1 MSSPGRDRRVN
12 IPNRKAKDTSSP
24 TSWKAPAY
32 GRPQPAP
39 KAQPE
44 PRQQR
49 APRQQR
55 QPRKDGGGGGRGR
68 QQRPRA
74 PQGLPKDHPL
84 RASSWARVV
93 EHDLGDKVLVV
104 VAEQDGT
111 LGRVGTVENAE
122 FQAVGERVYIGED
135 RSKRTVVDRLLGFA
149 KVERLS
155 PTAREQVS
163 TALSELVSAN
173 ANHFLKGF
181 YNVAGPINR
190 KTHAF
195 QLLNG
200 VGPKKAE
207 EMVEARAS
215 AGGFA
220 TFEALNEAC
229 GIDGASA
236 LAHRF
241 AEELLD
247 RNLQPRLVEMLLPV
261 KA

>member
-12 IPNRKAKDTSSP
+12 IPNRREKETTSP
-24 TSWKAPAY
+24 TPWKAPAY

-39 KAQPE
+39 KPE
-44 PRQQR
+44 PRQR
-49 APRQQR
+49 TPRPQR
-55 QPRKDGGGGGRGR
+55 QPRKDGGGRGR
-68 QQRPRA
+68 QQRSRA

-84 RASSWARVV
+84 RASTWARVV
-93 EHDLGDKVLVV
+93 EHDLGDAVLVIV
-104 VAEQDGT
+104 TEHDGT
-111 LGRVGTVENAE
+111 LGRVSTVEGAE

-135 RSKRTVVDRLLGFA
+135 RSKRTVVERLLGVA
-149 KVERLS
+149 KLERLS
-155 PTAREQVS
+155 PAAREQLPL
-163 TALSELVSAN
+163 ALSEFITAQ
-173 ANHFLKGF
+173 AGHFLKGF
-181 YNVAGPINR
+181 YNVAGPINL

-207 EMVEARAS
+207 EMAEARRAQ
-215 AGGFA
+215 GGFA
-220 TFEALNEAC
+220 TFEVLNETC
-229 GIDGASA
+229 GIDGAAA

-247 RNLQPRLVEMLLPV
+247 RNLQPRLVELLLPV

>member
-12 IPNRKAKDTSSP
+12 IPNRREKEASSP

-32 GRPQPAP
+32 GRPQPAS
-39 KAQPE
+39 KPE
-44 PRQQR
+44 PRQR
-49 APRQQR
+49 SPRPQR
-55 QPRKDGGGGGRGR
+55 QPRKDGGGRGR

-84 RASSWARVV
+84 RASTWARVV
-93 EHDLGDKVLVV
+93 EHDLGEGVLVIV
-104 VAEQDGT
+104 TEHDGT
-111 LGRVGTVENAE
+111 LGRVSTVEGAE
-122 FQAVGERVYIGED
+122 FQAVGERVYIGEEQG
-135 RSKRTVVDRLLGFA
+135 KRTVVERLLGVA
-149 KVERLS
+149 KLERLS
-155 PTAREQVS
+155 PAAREQLPL
-163 TALSELVSAN
+163 ALGEFIKAQ
-173 ANHFLKGF
+173 AGHFLKGF

-207 EMVEARAS
+207 EMAEARRS
-215 AGGFA
+215 HGGFA
-220 TFEALNEAC
+220 SFEVLDEAC
-229 GIDGASA
+229 GIDGATS
-236 LAHRF
+236 LADRF

>member
-12 IPNRKAKDTSSP
+12 IPNRRKKETSSP

-39 KAQPE
+39 KQE
-44 PRQQR
+44 PRQPR
-49 APRQQR
+49 APRQPR
-55 QPRKDGGGGGRGR
+55 QPRKDGGRGR

-84 RASSWARVV
+84 RASAWARVV
-93 EHDLGDKVLVV
+93 EHDLGESVLVV
-104 VAEQDGT
+104 VTEHDGT
-111 LGRVGTVENAE
+111 LGRVATVEGAE
-122 FQAVGERVYIGED
+122 FQAVGERVYIGDD
-135 RSKRTVVDRLLGFA
+135 RSKRTVVERLLGVA
-149 KVERLS
+149 KLERLS
-155 PTAREQVS
+155 PAAQEQLPL
-163 TALSELVSAN
+163 AMAELVKAN
-173 ANHFLKGF
+173 AAHFLKGF

-207 EMVEARAS
+207 EMVEARRS
-215 AGGFA
+215 KGGFA
-220 TFEALNEAC
+220 SFETLDDAC
-229 GIDGASA
+229 GLDGAGA

-241 AEELLD
+241 SEEILD

>member
-1 MSSPGRDRRVN
+1 M
-12 IPNRKAKDTSSP
+12 
-24 TSWKAPAY
+24 
-32 GRPQPAP
+32 
-39 KAQPE
+39 
-44 PRQQR
+44 
-49 APRQQR
+49 
-55 QPRKDGGGGGRGR
+55 
-68 QQRPRA
+68 
-74 PQGLPKDHPL
+74 
-84 RASSWARVV
+84 RASTWARVV

-104 VAEQDGT
+104 VAEHDGT

-122 FQAVGERVYIGED
+122 FQTVGERIYIGED

-155 PTAREQVS
+155 PAAREHVS
-163 TALSELVSAN
+163 TALAELISAN

-207 EMVEARAS
+207 EMVEARRS
-215 AGGFA
+215 NGGFA
-220 TFEALNEAC
+220 SFEVLNEAC

>member
-12 IPNRKAKDTSSP
+12 IPNRREKESASP

-39 KAQPE
+39 KQE
-44 PRQQR
+44 PRQPK

-55 QPRKDGGGGGRGR
+55 QPRKDGGRRR

-84 RASSWARVV
+84 RASTWARVV
-93 EHDLGDKVLVV
+93 EHDLGENVLVIV
-104 VAEQDGT
+104 TEHDGT
-111 LGRVGTVENAE
+111 LGRVATVEGAE
-122 FQAVGERVYIGED
+122 FQTVGERVYIGDD
-135 RSKRTVVDRLLGFA
+135 RSKRTVVERLLGVA
-149 KVERLS
+149 KLERLS
-155 PTAREQVS
+155 AAAQEQLPL
-163 TALSELVSAN
+163 AMAELVKAN
-173 ANHFLKGF
+173 AAYFLKGF

-190 KTHAF
+190 NYHAF

-207 EMVEARAS
+207 EMVEARRS
-215 AGGFA
+215 SGGFA
-220 TFEALNEAC
+220 SFETLDDAC
-229 GIDGASA
+229 GLDGASA

-241 AEELLD
+241 AEEILD

>member
-55 QPRKDGGGGGRGR
+55 QPRKDGGGGRGR

-155 PTAREQVS
+155 PAAREQVS
-163 TALSELVSAN
+163 TALTELVSAN

>member
-55 QPRKDGGGGGRGR
+55 QPRKDGGGGRGR

>member
-55 QPRKDGGGGGRGR
+55 QPRKDGGGGRGR

-155 PTAREQVS
+155 PAAREQVS
-163 TALSELVSAN
+163 TALTELVSAN

-190 KTHAF
+190 KSHAF

-220 TFEALNEAC
+220 TFEVLNEAC

-241 AEELLD
+241 AEELMD

>member
-1 MSSPGRDRRVN
+1 VSSPGRDRRVN
-12 IPNRKAKDTSSP
+12 IPNRREKESSTP

-39 KAQPE
+39 KQEQRQP
-44 PRQQR
+44 R
-49 APRQQR
+49 APR
-55 QPRKDGGGGGRGR
+55 QPRKDGGRGR
-68 QQRPRA
+68 QQRSRA

-84 RASSWARVV
+84 RASAWARVV
-93 EHDLGDKVLVV
+93 EHDLAENVLVV
-104 VAEQDGT
+104 VTEHDGT
-111 LGRVGTVENAE
+111 LGRVATEEGAE
-122 FQAVGERVYIGED
+122 FQTVGERVYIGDD
-135 RSKRTVVDRLLGFA
+135 RSKRTVVERLLGVA
-149 KVERLS
+149 KLERLS
-155 PTAREQVS
+155 PAAQEQLPL
-163 TALSELVSAN
+163 AMAELVKAN
-173 ANHFLKGF
+173 AAHFLKGF

-207 EMVEARAS
+207 EMVEARRS
-215 AGGFA
+215 SGGFA
-220 TFEALNEAC
+220 SFETLDEAC
-229 GIDGASA
+229 GLDGAAA

-241 AEELLD
+241 SEEILD

>member
-1 MSSPGRDRRVN
+1 M
-12 IPNRKAKDTSSP
+12 
-24 TSWKAPAY
+24 
-32 GRPQPAP
+32 
-39 KAQPE
+39 
-44 PRQQR
+44 
-49 APRQQR
+49 
-55 QPRKDGGGGGRGR
+55 
-68 QQRPRA
+68 
-74 PQGLPKDHPL
+74 

-155 PTAREQVS
+155 PAAREQVS
-163 TALSELVSAN
+163 TALTELVSAN

-220 TFEALNEAC
+220 TFEVLDEAC

>member
-1 MSSPGRDRRVN
+1 
-12 IPNRKAKDTSSP
+12 
-24 TSWKAPAY
+24 
-32 GRPQPAP
+32 
-39 KAQPE
+39 
-44 PRQQR
+44 
-49 APRQQR
+49 
-55 QPRKDGGGGGRGR
+55 
-68 QQRPRA
+68 
-74 PQGLPKDHPL
+74 
-84 RASSWARVV
+84 VV

-135 RSKRTVVDRLLGFA
+135 RNKRTVVDRLLGFA